1 VVTAKAADE
10 VFITSTAG
18 GVMPVTRIA
27 GQVVG
32 DGRPG
37 ALTAKLNAAY
47 WSLHDDPGF
56 SIAIEY

>member
-1 VVTAKAADE
+1 MVKAADE

-27 GQVVG
+27 GQPVG

-37 ALTAKLNAAY
+37 KLTAKLNDAY
-47 WSLHDDPGF
+47 WSLHDDPCF
-56 SIAIEY
+56 SAVIEY